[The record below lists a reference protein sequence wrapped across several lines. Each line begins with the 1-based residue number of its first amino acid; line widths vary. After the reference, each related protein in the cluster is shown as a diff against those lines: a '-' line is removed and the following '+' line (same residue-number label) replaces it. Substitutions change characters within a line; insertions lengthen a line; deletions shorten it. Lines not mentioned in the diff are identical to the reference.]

1 MVALRKSLLR
11 RRNAGDWVFDIVNVG
26 LILVLCATI
35 VYPFMNQITLS
46 VSNRIDVQA
55 KGLHLFP
62 HLSRM
67 TIDSYQR
74 VLLGGSIVPAFF
86 WTVLRT
92 VLGTSITVTVL
103 IMMAYSLSKKYL
115 PYRNFWTF
123 LVVFTMFFS
132 GGLVPSFLLIRSL
145 GMMNTIWAL
154 VLPMVAN
161 AFSLIIARN
170 FMMSV
175 SEELAESARID
186 GANDVTILFR
196 IYVPVSMPIIATL
209 SLWSMV
215 QHWNSWFDALIY
227 IQRPPIQILQAILR
241 RVLIDASFTATSIDE
256 QMLAIEFQEYTPESL
271 RAAILMVVTIPIV
284 LTYPFFQRYFVKG
297 IMIGSL
303 KG

>member
-11 RRNAGDWVFDIVNVG
+11 RRSAGDWVFDIVNVS
-26 LILVLCATI
+26 LIVVLCATI

-46 VSNRIDVQA
+46 VSNRVDVQA

-62 HLSRM
+62 HLGRM

-86 WTVLRT
+86 WTILRT

-154 VLPMVAN
+154 VLPFVAN

-227 IQRPPIQILQAILR
+227 IQRPPIRILQAILR

>member
-1 MVALRKSLLR
+1 MVALRKSLLCR
-11 RRNAGDWVFDIVNVG
+11 RSAGDWVFDIVNVG

-46 VSNRIDVQA
+46 VSNRVDVQA

-62 HLSRM
+62 HLGRM

-86 WTVLRT
+86 WTILRT

-154 VLPMVAN
+154 VLPFVAN

-227 IQRPPIQILQAILR
+227 IQRPPIRILQAILR

>member
-1 MVALRKSLLR
+1 MVALRTSLLR
-11 RRNAGDWVFDIVNVG
+11 RRSAGDWVFDIVNVG

-46 VSNRIDVQA
+46 VSNRVDVQA

-62 HLSRM
+62 HLGRM

-132 GGLVPSFLLIRSL
+132 GGLVPSFLLVRSL

-227 IQRPPIQILQAILR
+227 IQRPPIRILQAILR

-271 RAAILMVVTIPIV
+271 RAAILMVVTVPIV

>member
-11 RRNAGDWVFDIVNVG
+11 RSAGDWVFDIVNVS

-46 VSNRIDVQA
+46 VSNRVDVQA

-62 HLSRM
+62 HLGRM

-86 WTVLRT
+86 WTILRT

-154 VLPMVAN
+154 VLPFVAN

>member
-1 MVALRKSLLR
+1 MVAGRNPMHR
-11 RRNAGDWVFDIVNVG
+11 RSTGDRVFDVVNVG
-26 LILVLCATI
+26 LILLLCVTI
-35 VYPFMNQITLS
+35 VYPFLNQITLS
-46 VSNRIDVQA
+46 VSNRVDAMA

-62 HLSRM
+62 HLGRM
-67 TIDSYQR
+67 TLESYRR
-74 VLLGGSIVPAFF
+74 VLLGGSIPPAFL

-92 VLGTSITVTVL
+92 ALGTSITVTVL
-103 IMMAYSLSKKYL
+103 IMMAYSMSKRYL

-132 GGLVPSFLLIRSL
+132 GGLVPTFLLVRSL

-154 VLPMVAN
+154 VLPPVAN

-215 QHWNSWFDALIY
+215 QHWNSWFDALIF
-227 IQRPPIQILQAILR
+227 IQRPPIRILQDILR

-256 QMLAIEFQEYTPESL
+256 QALAMEFQEYTPESL

>member
-1 MVALRKSLLR
+1 MMHR
-11 RRNAGDWVFDIVNVG
+11 RSASDWVFDIINVS
-26 LILVLCATI
+26 LILLLCTTI
-35 VYPFMNQITLS
+35 IYPFLNQITLS
-46 VSNRIDVQA
+46 VSNRVDALA
-55 KGLHLFP
+55 KGIHMFP
-62 HLSRM
+62 RLGRM
-67 TIDSYQR
+67 TVESYQR

-92 VLGTSITVTVL
+92 ALGTSITVSVL
-103 IMMAYSLSKKYL
+103 IMMAYSLSKRYL

-132 GGLVPSFLLIRSL
+132 GGLVPSFLLVRSL

-154 VLPMVAN
+154 VLPTVAN

-227 IQRPPIQILQAILR
+227 IQRPPIRILQAILR
-241 RVLIDASFTATSIDE
+241 RVLIDASFTATSID
-256 QMLAIEFQEYTPESL
+256 QQAMAIEFQEYTPESL

>member
-1 MVALRKSLLR
+1 MVALRKSFLR

-46 VSNRIDVQA
+46 VSHRVDVQA

-62 HLSRM
+62 HLGRM
-67 TIDSYQR
+67 TIESYQR

-132 GGLVPSFLLIRSL
+132 GGLIPSFLLVRSL

>member
-11 RRNAGDWVFDIVNVG
+11 RRSAGDWVFDIVNVS

-46 VSNRIDVQA
+46 VSNRVDVQA

-62 HLSRM
+62 HLGRM

-154 VLPMVAN
+154 VLPFVAN

-297 IMIGSL
+297 IMLGSL

>member
-1 MVALRKSLLR
+1 MVALRNSLLR
-11 RRNAGDWVFDIVNVG
+11 RRSAGDWVFDIVNVG

-46 VSNRIDVQA
+46 VSHRVDVQA

-62 HLSRM
+62 HLGRM
-67 TIDSYQR
+67 TIESYQR

-132 GGLVPSFLLIRSL
+132 GGLIPSFLLVRSL

>member
-1 MVALRKSLLR
+1 MVALRNSLLR

-46 VSNRIDVQA
+46 VSNRVDVQA

-62 HLSRM
+62 HLGRM
-67 TIDSYQR
+67 TIESYQR

-145 GMMNTIWAL
+145 SMMNTIWAL
-154 VLPMVAN
+154 VLPHVAT

-215 QHWNSWFDALIY
+215 LHWNSWFDALIY
-227 IQRPPIQILQAILR
+227 IQRPPIRILQAILR

-256 QMLAIEFQEYTPESL
+256 QALAIEFQEYTPESL
-271 RAAILMVVTIPIV
+271 RAAILLVVTIPIV

>member
-11 RRNAGDWVFDIVNVG
+11 RRSAGDWVFDIVNVG
-26 LILVLCATI
+26 LIVVLCATI

-46 VSNRIDVQA
+46 VSNRVDVQA

-62 HLSRM
+62 HLGRM

-154 VLPMVAN
+154 VLPFVAN